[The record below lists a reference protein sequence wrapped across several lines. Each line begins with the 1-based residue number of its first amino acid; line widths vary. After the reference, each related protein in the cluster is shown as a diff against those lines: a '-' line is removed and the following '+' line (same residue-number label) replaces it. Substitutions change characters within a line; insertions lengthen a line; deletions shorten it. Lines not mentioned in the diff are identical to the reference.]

1 MLPNGTSQGTIARSV
16 KFSVGS
22 AAWLAARPAEQE
34 RTGAG
39 LLAVL
44 REVAVEVMACDSYL
58 NEVLLKPS
66 PAASF
71 AASMQLYMATH
82 GNTTSCAGSL
92 ISLHSF

>member
-1 MLPNGTSQGTIARSV
+1 MLLDGTWQGSIRHIIHNIVQSSA
-16 KFSVGS
+16 GS

-58 NEVLLKPS
+58 NEARQDAPPL
-66 PAASF
+66 PALRA
-71 AASMQLYMATH
+71 
-82 GNTTSCAGSL
+82 
-92 ISLHSF
+92 